1 LSWLRAPAAGV
12 GARSPAEI
20 LDKLEL
26 VRSIV
31 GDVPARLPLHLNQR
45 MAQMAREGS
54 LYTAQAFQ
62 QMNAPRRHAIMI
74 ATLSELATLT
84 DAALSMFQ
92 SLVGRANLRA
102 RKRLEE
108 TIAASAEH
116 AISGPEP

>member
-1 LSWLRAPAAGV
+1 MS
-12 GARSPAEI
+12 
-20 LDKLEL
+20 
-26 VRSIV
+26 
-31 GDVPARLPLHLNQR
+31 QR
-45 MAQMAREGS
+45 GREGS
-54 LYTAQAFQ
+54 CYADQAFQ

-74 ATLSELATLT
+74 ATLSELAITLT

-116 AISGPEP
+116 GRVRLLRIAKDRKSGVEGKGVYVRVDLGGSRIIKKKKKK